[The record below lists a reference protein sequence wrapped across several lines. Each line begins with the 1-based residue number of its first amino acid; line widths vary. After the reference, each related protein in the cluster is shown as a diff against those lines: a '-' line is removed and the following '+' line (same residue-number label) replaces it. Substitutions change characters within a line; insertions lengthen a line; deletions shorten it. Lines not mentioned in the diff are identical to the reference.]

1 MITAAHTKAFS
12 SECQN
17 KSMEETS
24 SYRSP
29 FTMINYISILVR
41 GNCTCRFIH
50 NNANSL
56 SQCLFSVMLSCV
68 VTVYGFAVE
77 TQYFIIKTITSSYK
91 AQLIIS

>member
-24 SYRSP
+24 SHRSP

-41 GNCTCRFIH
+41 GNCTCIFIY

-56 SQCLFSVMLSCV
+56 SQWLFSVMFSCL
-68 VTVYGFAVE
+68 VYCFATE
-77 TQYFIIKTITSSYK
+77 TPYFFIKTI
-91 AQLIIS
+91 

>member
-41 GNCTCRFIH
+41 GNCTCSFIY

-56 SQCLFSVMLSCV
+56 SQWLFSVMFSCL
-68 VTVYGFAVE
+68 VYCFATE
-77 TQYFIIKTITSSYK
+77 TPYFFIKTI
-91 AQLIIS
+91 